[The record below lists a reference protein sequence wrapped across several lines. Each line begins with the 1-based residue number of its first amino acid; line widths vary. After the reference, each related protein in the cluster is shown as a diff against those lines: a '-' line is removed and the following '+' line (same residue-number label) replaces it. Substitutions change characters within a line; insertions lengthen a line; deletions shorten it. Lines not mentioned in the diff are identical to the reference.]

1 MNNEEAIGILKEEL
15 HHTEFHLQDKNKAP
29 EFYEEMGRY
38 CEALKMAINALIDK
52 KAMENFI
59 EDIGRGR
66 IQMKN
71 YIDKKGN
78 YINCENL
85 SLRAIYDRGIDEG
98 RALIEEE
105 RLLDKDD
112 GRLPGRARE

>member
-1 MNNEEAIGILKEEL
+1 
-15 HHTEFHLQDKNKAP
+15 
-29 EFYEEMGRY
+29 
-38 CEALKMAINALIDK
+38 
-52 KAMENFI
+52 
-59 EDIGRGR
+59 
-66 IQMKN
+66 MKN

-85 SLRAIYDRGIDEG
+85 SLRAIYDRGIDEE

-105 RLLDKDD
+105 RLLDRDD